1 VVRGFDALNGPQDL
15 VNGIDIVAVGAH
27 SIGSIRGV
35 ARDVLVGGSLYAG
48 RATTGSLLAIQA
60 QAEAS
65 RPRSTGEWQG
75 ELATARVAWYRKA
88 NVSRLETISA
98 EFAGG
103 WNSRLPMQ
111 VTLSEYNNG
120 MRGFSRASVGGGQRL
135 IVRAEERWLIP
146 QPWQRADVG
155 AAIFAEGGR
164 LWAGDAPFGVT
175 TPWQSSVG
183 VSILGAT
190 PRRSKRL
197 FRLDVAV
204 PLTHVGGPAKIEVR
218 AGVGDRTRWFWKEP
232 VQIQRTRDGGLLQRI
247 LDTR

>member
-1 VVRGFDALNGPQDL
+1 M
-15 VNGIDIVAVGAH
+15 
-27 SIGSIRGV
+27 
-35 ARDVLVGGSLYAG
+35 
-48 RATTGSLLAIQA
+48 
-60 QAEAS
+60 
-65 RPRSTGEWQG
+65 
-75 ELATARVAWYRKA
+75 LATARAAWYRKSSV
-88 NVSRLETISA
+88 NRLETVTA

-120 MRGFSRASVGGGQRL
+120 MRGFGKASVGGGQRL
-135 IVRAEERWLIP
+135 IVRAEERWLIQ
-146 QPWQRADVG
+146 QPWQRVDAG

-175 TPWQSSVG
+175 TPWQASVG
-183 VSILGAT
+183 ISLLGAT

-204 PLTHVGGPAKIEVR
+204 PLTSAGRPAKIEVR
-218 AGVGDRTRWFWKEP
+218 AGVGDRTRWFWREP
-232 VQIQRTRDGGLLQRI
+232 GEVQRVRDGGLLQRV